1 MQESI
6 ATREPAVET
15 NKKPQGFR
23 NSKWVALFVVWGA
36 FLVTY
41 VLRTAWSTVAAPIG
55 DSLGFAVSMLGSF
68 VTAFY
73 IGYVIANLLSGFFT
87 DMLGGR
93 TVLLL
98 SLVPLGI
105 LTYAFG
111 HIQTLMTGIIIQ
123 FFMGFSAGADY
134 SAGMKIIATWFDKD
148 RGRALGLY
156 TTATSLALVLSNLI
170 VPPLT
175 QKYSW
180 TIAFDVLAAGTL
192 AWAVVS
198 FFLLRDG
205 PNVMQAK
212 ARRLTRE
219 DVKAVFTNR
228 SLVLLSIAGFG
239 GFWATVGF
247 ISWCNALMTKGH
259 HISVLDA
266 ASVATV
272 FGIAAVVAKP
282 ILGWLSDL
290 NHSKRRLVSIGCF
303 VVFIILLLGFGQL
316 STLTAF
322 YIIAPFL
329 GAAAYGYM
337 PVLMAQISDAAGKK
351 HAGTAAGLT
360 NAVWQLGGAA
370 SPILVGFF
378 YAKTT
383 SFAIALLVLAVGPL
397 IGMIAL
403 FFLPSVIVR
412 KSHEEQ
418 DAEEEAAKSLAH
430 N

>member
-1 MQESI
+1 MDEKSQSFQ
-6 ATREPAVET
+6 
-15 NKKPQGFR
+15 K
-23 NSKWVALFVVWGA
+23 SKWLALFIVWGA

-55 DSLGFAVSMLGSF
+55 DSLGFAVAMLGSF
-68 VTAFY
+68 ITAFY
-73 IGYVIANLLSGFFT
+73 IGYVIANLFSGFFT

-93 TVLLL
+93 TMLLF
-98 SLVPLGI
+98 SLLPLGI

-123 FFMGFSAGADY
+123 FFMGVSAGADY

-156 TTATSLALVLSNLI
+156 TTATSLAVVLVNLI

-192 AWAVVS
+192 VWAVVT
-198 FFLLRDG
+198 FLLLRDG
-205 PNVMQAK
+205 SNTMRAK
-212 ARRLTRE
+212 ARRMTRE
-219 DVKAVFTNR
+219 DVKAVCTNR

-247 ISWCNALMTKGH
+247 VSWGNALMTKGCG
-259 HISVLDA
+259 ISVLDA
-266 ASVATV
+266 GSVVAV
-272 FGIAAVVAKP
+272 FGIGAVIAKP

-290 NHSKRRLVSIGCF
+290 IPSKRRLVSIGCF
-303 VVFIILLLGFGQL
+303 IVFIILLSIFGQL
-316 STLTAF
+316 STLTVF
-322 YIIAPFL
+322 YIIAPFI
-329 GAAAYGYM
+329 GAAAYGFM
-337 PVLMAQISDAAGKK
+337 PVLMAQVSDAGGKK

-360 NAVWQLGGAA
+360 NAIWQLGGSA
-370 SPILVGFF
+370 SPIVVGFF

-383 SFAIALLVLAVGPL
+383 SFAIALATLAVGPL
-397 IGMIAL
+397 FGMIAL
-403 FFLPSVIVR
+403 FFLSSVIVR
-412 KSHEEQ
+412 ETH
-418 DAEEEAAKSLAH
+418 AEEAAEKEAAKSSI
-430 N
+430 